1 MLANPDDKLAREEL
15 EQCRTR
21 LLKTY
26 GEEPDTFQ
34 GDLPAGFESQLNEL
48 IHIPLFELADLL
60 IRLFDLGKIPA
71 QESYLFSFM
80 DKLQE
85 FLEKNTSDLSSFLR
99 YWEDH
104 LSSTT
109 LPRASSMSG
118 IRIMSI
124 HKAKGLQFHSL
135 IVAFCDWPTE
145 GNHRNLLWCH
155 TDLQP
160 FAALP
165 LIPVNFQ
172 QLMNVTIFKEDY
184 REECVQQFVDNL
196 NLLYVAFTRAEKN
209 LIICSKAPGPNKK
222 DTEKNQEIKS
232 VAELIYKILSDPAHP
247 LFSPHFKVE
256 NNEEDESILEG
267 GEGRK
272 EKKPRIQQTI
282 RWETPKSPVLNTA
295 RSVPIQARTR
305 IQGLNRTLQS
315 NTEVFPAKPDSG
327 NPILREILCREASG
341 ANFTTTT

>member
-1 MLANPDDKLAREEL
+1 MLPERRKRLGKSGLCARRQQLLPAQPRASGQASRISSGTGITPDQICILIRYKKHIPEIAAYFAQYQTDHPGSPFCYTIVSDEAFRLDASPAVQILIAALKMLANPDDKLAREEL

-145 GNHRNLLWCH
+145 GNHRNSVLVSYRS
-155 TDLQP
+155 
-160 FAALP
+160 AAFRRLAFDSGKFP
-165 LIPVNFQ
+165 TTYECDHIQGRL
-172 QLMNVTIFKEDY
+172 

-196 NLLYVAFTRAEKN
+196 NLLYVA
-209 LIICSKAPGPNKK
+209 LH
-222 DTEKNQEIKS
+222 
-232 VAELIYKILSDPAHP
+232 Y
-247 LFSPHFKVE
+247 
-256 NNEEDESILEG
+256 
-267 GEGRK
+267 
-272 EKKPRIQQTI
+272 
-282 RWETPKSPVLNTA
+282 
-295 RSVPIQARTR
+295 
-305 IQGLNRTLQS
+305 
-315 NTEVFPAKPDSG
+315 
-327 NPILREILCREASG
+327 
-341 ANFTTTT
+341 